1 MSLPTLNTATY
12 ELMLP
17 SSDVTVKYRP
27 FLVKEEK
34 VLLQALESEEVKQV
48 VQALKDIVKACTFGQ
63 INVESLPTFDLE
75 FIFLQ
80 IRSKSVGEV
89 AKIRVLC
96 PDDKKTYVPV
106 DIDLSKIEVQVDDS
120 HTNKIILDKEKNVG
134 LIMKYPTLDSVDVS
148 VEASKLKTSELFKT
162 IRNCIYQIF
171 EGEKVYNVSDYTEQ
185 EMDNFL
191 DSLNSQNFKDIQNFF
206 NTIPALI
213 YEVEVENPNTKV
225 KGKVVLRGLQN
236 FFV

>member
-12 ELMLP
+12 ELLLP
-17 SSDVTVKYRP
+17 SSDVNVKYRP

-34 VLLQALESEEVKQV
+34 VLLQALESEEIKQV
-48 VQALKDIVKACTFGQ
+48 VQALKDIVSACTFGQ
-63 INVESLPTFDLE
+63 LDVNNLPTFDLE
-75 FIFLQ
+75 YIFLQ

-89 AKIRVLC
+89 AKVRVLC

-106 DIDLSKIEVQVDDS
+106 DVDLSKIEVQVDDS
-120 HTNKIILDKEKNVG
+120 HTNKIVLDKEKNIG
-134 LIMKYPTLDSVDVS
+134 LIMKYPTLDSVDIS
-148 VEASKLKTSELFKT
+148 VDPKQLKTTELFKT
-162 IRNCIYQIF
+162 IRKCIHQIF
-171 EGEKVYNVSDYTEQ
+171 EGEKVFNASDYTDKD
-185 EMDNFL
+185 MDNFL
-191 DSLNSQNFKDIQNFF
+191 ESLSSQNFKDIQKFF

-213 YEVEVENPNTKV
+213 HEVEVENPNTKV

>member
-162 IRNCIYQIF
+162 IRNCIHQIF

>member
-75 FIFLQ
+75 YIFLQ

-134 LIMKYPTLDSVDVS
+134 
-148 VEASKLKTSELFKT
+148 
-162 IRNCIYQIF
+162 
-171 EGEKVYNVSDYTEQ
+171 
-185 EMDNFL
+185 
-191 DSLNSQNFKDIQNFF
+191 
-206 NTIPALI
+206 
-213 YEVEVENPNTKV
+213 
-225 KGKVVLRGLQN
+225 
-236 FFV
+236 